1 VGVTVH
7 RAPTSRAHSTPTPGS
22 RQRQPAPAR
31 IQRCRAFTFQPDS
44 LSLTRHSASRP
55 RGVGEHRARRGSRDP
70 RRPERPAVD
79 GDTIRKISGLPDSKN
94 FIGCAVPQCASAR
107 SGRVVVYNARLR
119 LRRFVTGSIKYIIDV
134 TNTSNLFNT
143 HVRHGI
149 THCVVVYSNMRDW
162 RPISY
167 TNRARRMRGTMNPF
181 TRDQRRQGGT
191 HAAATRPRAPGR
203 QRECLEWYR
212 GTQARGDASAADGRA
227 EGTLHRGT

>member
-1 VGVTVH
+1 MWLDEDVKVVQLEAARGAGPAEVPEEARARSSHVTNHVRRVGSATSVASGGGRGRRCVVGVTVH

-107 SGRVVVYNARLR
+107 RAGGRVVVYNASETLR
-119 LRRFVTGSIKYIIDV
+119 NRINQIYNRRDEYFKLV
-134 TNTSNLFNT
+134 
-143 HVRHGI
+143 
-149 THCVVVYSNMRDW
+149 
-162 RPISY
+162 
-167 TNRARRMRGTMNPF
+167 
-181 TRDQRRQGGT
+181 
-191 HAAATRPRAPGR
+191 
-203 QRECLEWYR
+203 
-212 GTQARGDASAADGRA
+212 
-227 EGTLHRGT
+227 